1 MLSLNETAKACIYLF
16 TYIYIFFNVYLFS
29 ILLIFY
35 FVYNRDNRRI

>member
-1 MLSLNETAKACIYLF
+1 MKQQKHVFIYLF
-16 TYIYIFFNVYLFS
+16 TYIFFNLYLFS

>member
-1 MLSLNETAKACIYLF
+1 MKQQKHVFIYLF
-16 TYIYIFFNVYLFS
+16 TYIYIFFNMYLFS